1 MYLTK
6 LDAPLALTFDDVLLL
21 PAESQVEPNET
32 DTKTLFSKNIPLNI
46 PLVSSA
52 MDTVTESSMA
62 IALARNGG
70 IGVIHRNMS
79 AEQEAAELRFVKQ
92 AAELI
97 ERKVLSVSPDTSVAE
112 VERLM
117 NEQGIG
123 GVPVLEEGRVVGIV
137 SRRDVRGISSR
148 RGSEKVRTIMTRK
161 PITAGEDITMEQA
174 LEVMYTHKVE
184 RLPVIDKEGGLAGI
198 ITMQDILEKRQYPNA
213 TRGKTGT
220 LRVATAVGPFDFERA
235 MLLDEEGTDAL
246 VVDCAH
252 GHNMNVVKSV
262 RNIKGSA
269 KADVIAGNIATA
281 KAAEDLMDT
290 VDGLKV
296 GIGPG

>member
-32 DTKTLFSKNIPLNI
+32 DTRTLFSKNIPLNI

-79 AEQEAAELRFVKQ
+79 AEQEATELRFVKQ

-184 RLPVIDKEGGLAGI
+184 RRPVIDKEGGLAGS

-213 TRGKTGT
+213 
-220 LRVATAVGPFDFERA
+220 
-235 MLLDEEGTDAL
+235 
-246 VVDCAH
+246 
-252 GHNMNVVKSV
+252 
-262 RNIKGSA
+262 
-269 KADVIAGNIATA
+269 
-281 KAAEDLMDT
+281 
-290 VDGLKV
+290 
-296 GIGPG
+296 

>member
-21 PAESQVEPNET
+21 PAESRVEPNET

-79 AEQEAAELRFVKQ
+79 AEHEAAELRFVKQ

-117 NEQGIG
+117 N
-123 GVPVLEEGRVVGIV
+123 
-137 SRRDVRGISSR
+137 D
-148 RGSEKVRTIMTRK
+148 
-161 PITAGEDITMEQA
+161 
-174 LEVMYTHKVE
+174 
-184 RLPVIDKEGGLAGI
+184 
-198 ITMQDILEKRQYPNA
+198 QDR
-213 TRGKTGT
+213 
-220 LRVATAVGPFDFERA
+220 
-235 MLLDEEGTDAL
+235 
-246 VVDCAH
+246 
-252 GHNMNVVKSV
+252 KSV
-262 RNIKGSA
+262 
-269 KADVIAGNIATA
+269 V
-281 KAAEDLMDT
+281 
-290 VDGLKV
+290 
-296 GIGPG
+296 